1 MFMLLRLGIVVV
13 AVLLAIFFLNSLLE
27 IIISILMIGIGILVL
42 AVLGGIIFSS
52 TEQLDDYR
60 KYFQMKIKELK
71 LKLRIKSMEYGRRR
85 QEL

>member
-1 MFMLLRLGIVVV
+1 MLLRLGIVVV

-27 IIISILMIGIGILVL
+27 IIISILMIGILVL

-71 LKLRIKSMEYGRRR
+71 LKLRIKSME
-85 QEL
+85 

>member
-1 MFMLLRLGIVVV
+1 MLLRLGIVVV

-60 KYFQMKIKELK
+60 KYFQMKMWSLK
-71 LKLRIKSMEYGRRR
+71 SDSSFLT
-85 QEL
+85 

>member
-1 MFMLLRLGIVVV
+1 MLLRLGIVVV

-60 KYFQMKIKELK
+60 KYFHMKIKELK
-71 LKLRIKSMEYGRRR
+71 LKLRIKSME
-85 QEL
+85 

>member
-1 MFMLLRLGIVVV
+1 MLLRLGIVVV

-71 LKLRIKSMEYGRRR
+71 LKLRRKSME
-85 QEL
+85 